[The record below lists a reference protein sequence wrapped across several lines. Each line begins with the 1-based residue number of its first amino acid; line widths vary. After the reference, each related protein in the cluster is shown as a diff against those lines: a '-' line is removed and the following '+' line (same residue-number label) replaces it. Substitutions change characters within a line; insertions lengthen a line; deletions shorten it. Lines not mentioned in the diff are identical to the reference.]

1 MQLPCLVY
9 IPTCSI
15 GRPRASDPRWHMLC
29 VVHLLDDS
37 HPVSVMQCLPVALAC
52 TFLVTR
58 DPKHLL
64 MLAIY
69 KSPLNNVC

>member
-1 MQLPCLVY
+1 
-9 IPTCSI
+9 
-15 GRPRASDPRWHMLC
+15 MLC

-37 HPVSVMQCLPVALAC
+37 HPVSVTQCLPVALAC